1 MHVSDYPRK
10 PRGPKD
16 VGIREW
22 RRRLSFCCA
31 REGCRLRRTP
41 PSVRFLGRRLYVG
54 FVVVL
59 VTALA
64 QGLRGDRAARIRRA
78 VGASR
83 RTLQRWRCWWR
94 EAFVDLPCWRAGK
107 ARFAPAV
114 DESLLPGSLVDRF
127 DAEAA
132 DRMAA
137 LLSFLSPVTVT

>member
-1 MHVSDYPRK
+1 M
-10 PRGPKD
+10 
-16 VGIREW
+16 
-22 RRRLSFCCA
+22 
-31 REGCRLRRTP
+31 
-41 PSVRFLGRRLYVG
+41 YVG

-59 VTALA
+59 ATALS

-114 DESLLPGSLVDRF
+114 DESLLPRSLVDLRVLMTIG
-127 DAEAA
+127 AE
-132 DRMAA
+132 
-137 LLSFLSPVTVT
+137 LLSHAAKDEVTQLDEKLFLKVFSTPRSEQPRPANKARPKAGER